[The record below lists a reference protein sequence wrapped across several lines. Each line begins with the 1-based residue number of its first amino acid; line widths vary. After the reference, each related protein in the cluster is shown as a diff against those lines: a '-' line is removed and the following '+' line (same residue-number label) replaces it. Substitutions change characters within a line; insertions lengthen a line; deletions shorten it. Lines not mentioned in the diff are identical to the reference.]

1 MTTPTPRPRVLICNS
16 IASPGEAMLKRYFD
30 VEVRSKADEAELL
43 ADIEDFHAIVV
54 NCDVRISA
62 QMIDRAERLKVIGR
76 TGIKCGEIDGRAA
89 KAKGIVVLSSPDAV
103 AIAVAEHTMALLLAL
118 VRHIPEAN
126 RALADGRCNR
136 VRNAAQPFMGVS
148 LIGKTLGIVGF
159 GRIGKEVAQRASAF
173 GMKVI
178 VNMRRNTSVLNDY
191 KDIDAVSLDALFTR
205 ADFISLHV
213 SQNVAN
219 TRMIGANQFALMKP
233 EAYLINT
240 SSETVIDEDALLEA
254 LNQGRMAGVGLD
266 VIKNVADADNKLTH
280 HPKVLATPNIG
291 ACTLD
296 ARKMAST
303 TIAQQIID
311 LLQKSRLNNPLAI
324 QVVAMEDVFPHENID
339 PRRVARLSEKIKS
352 ATVMTNPPIVVASDG
367 QYIVLDGATR
377 TTAFRQLGYPHIIV
391 QVFAEEDDKLGLD
404 TWRHAIRQIEP
415 EKLVHILDSIPE
427 ISMIAS
433 QPETVLQ
440 EMTDYGGLCYLTTVE
455 NKTFHIKPAPGVN
468 HLDALNKL
476 TNTYIEASYVTRSIE
491 NDINLVAEEHPD
503 LAALVI
509 FPKYEIEQVLQI
521 ARARRAL
528 PAGITRF
535 LIPGRVMR
543 LNADLAMLKSSQS
556 LSEKN
561 EWLYELTMKKLAD
574 DQVRYYQ
581 EPVYLLDE

>member
-1 MTTPTPRPRVLICNS
+1 MTTPTTRPRVLLCDS
-16 IASPGEAMLKRYFD
+16 VASPGEAMLKRYFD
-30 VEVRSKADEAELL
+30 VVVRTKTDEADLL
-43 ADIEDFHAIVV
+43 AIIEDFHAVVV

-62 QMIDRAERLKVIGR
+62 RMIGRAKRLKVIGR
-76 TGIKCGEIDGRAA
+76 TGIKRGDIDVRAA
-89 KAKGIVVLSSPDAV
+89 LAKGIVILSSPDAV
-103 AIAVAEHTMALLLAL
+103 AIAVAEHTLALLLAL

-126 RALADGRCNR
+126 RALVDGHWKN
-136 VRNAAQPFMGVS
+136 QPETKQFMGVS
-148 LIGKTLGIVGF
+148 LTGKTMGIVGF
-159 GRIGKEVAQRASAF
+159 GRIGKEVAQRALAF

-178 VNMRRNTSVLNDY
+178 VNMRRKTSILNAY

-213 SQNVAN
+213 SQNVAT

-233 EAYLINT
+233 GAYLINT

-254 LNQGRMAGVGLD
+254 LNQGRMAGAGLD
-266 VIKNVADADNKLTH
+266 MIKNATETEDKLAH

-311 LLQKSRLNNPLAI
+311 LLQKSRLNNPLAL

-339 PRRVARLSEKIKS
+339 PRRVARLSEKIK
-352 ATVMTNPPIVVASDG
+352 AADVLTNPPIVVASDG
-367 QYIVLDGATR
+367 RYIVLDGATR
-377 TTAFRQLGYPHIIV
+377 TTAFRLLGYPHIIV
-391 QVFAEEDDKLGLD
+391 QVFAEEDDKLFLD

-415 EKLVHILDSIPE
+415 SELAHIIGSMPE

-455 NKTFHIKPAPGVN
+455 NKTYHIKPAPGVN

-476 TNTYIEASYVTRSIE
+476 TSTYIEASYVTRSIE
-491 NDINLVAEEHPD
+491 SDINLVAEEHPD

-509 FPKYEIEQVLQI
+509 FPKYEIDQVLQI
-521 ARARRAL
+521 ARAGRAL

-543 LNADLAMLKSSQS
+543 LNADLAVLKSSQS